1 MKRIA
6 IATCVA
12 ATAAL
17 ACAGRLHAHHSIS
30 TIDITTP
37 VWVKGTVVEYVPGSP
52 HAMIQLDVRGADGE
66 EQRWTVE
73 GPFPGRLERY
83 HLARDFLK
91 AGDVIEACG
100 FVPKPNAE
108 RSFPP
113 PRFIHSDLL
122 LMPDGQMQLWGPYG
136 KLDNCVRPTDSTER
150 WLQFLDNP
158 MARDLWCNNYV
169 ATFPL
174 SPLASKPLVDD
185 INGELKPHC
194 R

>member
-1 MKRIA
+1 MPRIA
-6 IATCVA
+6 TYVA
-12 ATAAL
+12 ASVAIAF
-17 ACAGRLHAHHSIS
+17 AGRLQAHHAI
-30 TIDITTP
+30 TWIDITTP

-52 HAMIQLDVRGADGE
+52 HAMIQLDVRGADGL

-100 FVPKPNAE
+100 FVPKPQPE
-108 RSFPP
+108 RSWPP
-113 PRFIHSDLL
+113 PRFIHSQLL

-136 KLDNCVRPTDSTER
+136 KLENCVRPSDSTQS
-150 WLQFLDNP
+150 WLKFLENP
-158 MARDLWCNNYV
+158 MARDLWCLSY
-169 ATFPL
+169 AAQFPL
-174 SPLASKPLVDD
+174 SPLASKPIVDD
-185 INGELKPHC
+185 INAQMVARC